1 MARLCPAKKSL
12 TPIAITP
19 LFSIFMNA
27 PTPETD
33 EFEDGCI
40 NPAAWAD
47 FARKLEQ
54 QRDGYKAAY
63 DVAIYNLIGV
73 AGVGHPGV
81 SEATLIVD
89 SLENH

>member
-1 MARLCPAKKSL
+1 
-12 TPIAITP
+12 
-19 LFSIFMNA
+19 MNA

-89 SLENH
+89 SLENATAQTPPDSGTKNHG